1 MTFDPNDGGTLYHY
15 TTAEGLQGIIKTK
28 SIWASDY
35 RFLNDATEFDYG
47 LSIFDEIF
55 EGFATRLP
63 SEAVEVIKRTKE
75 DYRRATFDI
84 GTTLQIAS
92 FCGHGDLLSQWR
104 GYSGAIGYAIGF
116 NREWLHQNAQ
126 VQGFQLIP
134 TCYEPPEQ
142 RRIITDKLHLLKKL
156 LEERTEK
163 ESPKNTVLEWWPQFL
178 MSIAACKNEH
188 FKEEQEW
195 RLVKFSDEWPEG
207 MCTRPTRS
215 GLVPYVS
222 VKLNAK
228 EINNP
233 PLHPNNVGIERI
245 IVAPGLADH
254 QKKAVNALTASQ
266 HMRFIIQ
273 KSDIPYIPNV

>member
-1 MTFDPNDGGTLYHY
+1 MSFDPNDGGTLYHY

-47 LSIFDEIF
+47 LSIFDKIF
-55 EGFATRLP
+55 EGFAMRLP
-63 SEAVEVIKRTKE
+63 SEVVEVIKRTKE
-75 DYRRATFDI
+75 RA
-84 GTTLQIAS
+84 
-92 FCGHGDLLSQWR
+92 
-104 GYSGAIGYAIGF
+104 
-116 NREWLHQNAQ
+116 
-126 VQGFQLIP
+126 
-134 TCYEPPEQ
+134 
-142 RRIITDKLHLLKKL
+142 
-156 LEERTEK
+156 EK

-178 MSIAACKNEH
+178 KSIAACKNEH

-195 RLVKFSDEWPEG
+195 RLVKFTDEWPEG
-207 MCTRPTRS
+207 IYTRPIRS

-233 PLHPNNVGIERI
+233 PLHPKNVGIERI

-254 QKKAVNALTASQ
+254 QKKAVNALIASQ